1 LQGFLHCPFAVA
13 IPNHSFFRKFLSIK
27 TNNNQTLTNK
37 HSFFLKKNEISFLKS
52 IYAIPISVLSA
63 LKGQVD
69 KTAAAKSGHLN
80 FKHIA

>member
-1 LQGFLHCPFAVA
+1 
-13 IPNHSFFRKFLSIK
+13 
-27 TNNNQTLTNK
+27 
-37 HSFFLKKNEISFLKS
+37 
-52 IYAIPISVLSA
+52 LSA

>member
-1 LQGFLHCPFAVA
+1 L
-13 IPNHSFFRKFLSIK
+13 SFRGGYSQPLFFQKIFSHK
-27 TNNNQTLTNK
+27 TNSNHTLKKK

>member
-1 LQGFLHCPFAVA
+1 L
-13 IPNHSFFRKFLSIK
+13 SFRGGYSQPLFFQKIFIK
-27 TNNNQTLTNK
+27 KTINNQILTNK

>member
-1 LQGFLHCPFAVA
+1 
-13 IPNHSFFRKFLSIK
+13 
-27 TNNNQTLTNK
+27 
-37 HSFFLKKNEISFLKS
+37 LKKNEISFLKS